1 MTYRKL
7 EEDRAFILS
16 STHELGNYLSSEVI
30 LWQMEKNLPPF
41 TVGNL
46 LLAWQRLTTQEGREL
61 EQVKETL
68 SNLIEKRRTAWE
80 KKIQAELPM
89 RLNQWRLIVEDFA
102 REQGVDASY
111 SSNVRTRTMLTLL
124 LSELRYP
131 AEPIQASLAS
141 LDKEMGRWTETG
153 PFVWEQE
160 LEKAF
165 PVDVHPYLYVKGKGR
180 Q

>member
-7 EEDRAFILS
+7 EEDRVFILS
-16 STHELGNYLSSEVI
+16 STLELGNYLSSEVI
-30 LWQMEKNLPPF
+30 LWQMEKNLPPL

-46 LLAWQRLTTQEGREL
+46 LLAWKRVTTQEGLEL
-61 EQVKETL
+61 MQVNETL

-89 RLNQWRLIVEDFA
+89 RLNQWRQIVEDFA
-102 REQGVDASY
+102 GQQEIDASY

-124 LSELRYP
+124 LLELRFP

-141 LDKEMGRWTETG
+141 LDWELGRWTETG
-153 PFVWEQE
+153 PFVWEKE

-165 PVDVHPYLYVKGKGR
+165 PVELHPYLYVKGKGR